1 MAYAVN
7 DAVLQVLSRLGEV
20 DDSPVAELPDGS
32 SSTPTITSANQ
43 IVTFLTE
50 GGREL
55 VRLGILQLWGD
66 GSYTVPIGT
75 KKALYSAFTMTTTG
89 QVFWRPTGGSWNSNA
104 IQVCDRRW
112 YEIHNPTIEGDATGT
127 PERVYR
133 DLDGALLSPRPS
145 AAQALRLSGLVL
157 PRDQVAGSN
166 FYDVPD
172 HLVPGVI
179 IFAALRVLGKVG
191 GKSADS
197 RALYD
202 DLAAHWAA
210 FAGPS
215 APVPGG

>member
-32 SSTPTITSANQ
+32 SSTPTITSAAQ

-50 GGREL
+50 GSREL
-55 VRLGILQLWGD
+55 VRQGILELWGD
-66 GSYTVPIGT
+66 GTYTVPIAT
-75 KKALYSAFTMTTTG
+75 KRALYTSFTMTTTG
-89 QVFWRPTGGSWNSNA
+89 QVFWRPKAGSWNTDP

-112 YEIHNPTIEGDATGT
+112 YEIHNPTIEGDPTAA
-127 PERVYR
+127 PERVYP
-133 DLDGALLSPRPS
+133 DIGGVLLAPRPS
-145 AAQALRLSGLVL
+145 TAQVLRLSGLVL
-157 PRDQVAGSN
+157 PRDQVAGQN

-172 HLVPGVI
+172 HLVPGVVI
-179 IFAALRVLGKVG
+179 YAALRVLGKVG
-191 GKSADS
+191 GKSADA

-202 DLAAHWAA
+202 DLVAQWAA